1 MLQHLAWPNPSASSP
16 PSPPSQPDPDRRIPA
31 YHDVELVQELSR
43 MMRTAQKAS
52 SRAPRV
58 ADESKKWLEWPE
70 YLGLV
75 RSLKAECAG
84 EVARHK
90 RGRRGVADES
100 KKWLDWQ

>member
-1 MLQHLAWPNPSASSP
+1 M
-16 PSPPSQPDPDRRIPA
+16 QPDPDCRIPP
-31 YHDVELVQELSR
+31 YHDIELVQELSR

-58 ADESKKWLEWPE
+58 ADESKKWLEWQE

-84 EVARHK
+84 RVAGRK
-90 RGRRGVADES
+90 RGHRRVADEV
-100 KKWLDWQ
+100 KQCLEWKEYLG